1 MTLLETLMPFIW
13 FSGIAFTVYVFF
25 HKFSDVIKQKFQS
38 NARQHNMGKKG
49 DTEIDGQM
57 DKLIDN
63 APQIRTELNTEIE
76 NQRSQGVTDEQ
87 MKGLLSKKQM
97 IDFVVDNKEIINIIG
112 KPIIKK
118 VLGMVKAI

>member
-13 FSGIAFTVYVFF
+13 FSGIAFTSYVFF
-25 HKFSDVIKQKFQS
+25 HKFSDVIKEKFRS
-38 NARQHNMGKKG
+38 TTKQHNLNKKG
-49 DTEIDGQM
+49 EGDIDGQM

-63 APQIRTELNTEIE
+63 APSIKTTLDNEIAK
-76 NQRSQGVTDEQ
+76 QRDEGVTDDQ

-118 VLGMVKAI
+118 VLGLVKAI

>member
-25 HKFSDVIKQKFQS
+25 HKFGDVLKEKFRS
-38 NARQHNMGKKG
+38 TTKQHNLNKKG
-49 DTEIDGQM
+49 EGDIDNQM
-57 DKLIDN
+57 DKLIDG
-63 APQIRTELNTEIE
+63 APSIKVQLDGEIAKLKDE
-76 NQRSQGVTDEQ
+76 GVPDEK
-87 MKGLLSKKQM
+87 MKSLLGKKQM

-118 VLGMVKAI
+118 VLGLVKGI

>member
-49 DTEIDGQM
+49 ETDIDNQM

-76 NQRSQGVTDEQ
+76 NQRDKGVSDEQ

>member
-1 MTLLETLMPFIW
+1 MTLLETMMPFIW
-13 FSGIAFTVYVFF
+13 FSGIAFTVYIFF
-25 HKFSDVIKQKFQS
+25 HKFSDVIKEKFRS
-38 NARQHNMGKKG
+38 KARAQNLGKKG
-49 DTEIDGQM
+49 EGDIDNQM

-63 APQIRTELNTEIE
+63 APTIRTELNTEIE

-118 VLGMVKAI
+118 VLGLVKAI

>member
-13 FSGIAFTVYVFF
+13 FSGIAFVAYVFF
-25 HKFSDVIKQKFQS
+25 HKFSDVIKEKFRS
-38 NARQHNMGKKG
+38 KARGTNLNKKG
-49 DTEIDGQM
+49 DEDINNQM

-63 APQIRTELNTEIE
+63 APTIRTELNTEIE

>member
-13 FSGIAFTVYVFF
+13 FSGIAFVAYVFF
-25 HKFSDVIKQKFQS
+25 HKFSDVIKQKFQANS
-38 NARQHNMGKKG
+38 RQHNMGKKG
-49 DTEIDGQM
+49 ETDIDNQM

-63 APQIRTELNTEIE
+63 APTIRTELNTEIE

>member
-49 DTEIDGQM
+49 ETDIDTQIDKMIDG
-57 DKLIDN
+57 
-63 APQIRTELNTEIE
+63 APMLKEKIGTEIE
-76 NQRSQGVTDEQ
+76 EQREKGVTDEQ
-87 MKGLLSKKQM
+87 MKGLIGKKQM
-97 IDFVVDNKEIINIIG
+97 IDFVSDNKEIIDIIG

-118 VLGMVKAI
+118 VLGIVKGI

>member
-1 MTLLETLMPFIW
+1 MTLLETLMPFLW

-25 HKFSDVIKQKFQS
+25 HKFSDVIKEKFRS
-38 NARQHNMGKKG
+38 KARAQNLGKKG
-49 DTEIDGQM
+49 DGEIDNQM

-63 APQIRTELNTEIE
+63 APEIKIQLDSEIAKQRELNV
-76 NQRSQGVTDEQ
+76 SDEQ

>member
-1 MTLLETLMPFIW
+1 MTILETLMPFIW
-13 FSGIAFTVYVFF
+13 FSGIAFTAYIFF

-49 DTEIDGQM
+49 DEDIDNQM
-57 DKLIDN
+57 NKLIDN
-63 APQIRTELNTEIE
+63 APQLRTELNTEIE
-76 NQRSQGVTDEQ
+76 NQRDKGVTDEQ

>member
-1 MTLLETLMPFIW
+1 MTILETLMPFIW
-13 FSGIAFTVYVFF
+13 FGGIAFTVYIFF
-25 HKFSDVIKQKFQS
+25 HKFSDVKKEKFRS
-38 NARQHNMGKKG
+38 KARAQNLGKKDEG
-49 DTEIDGQM
+49 DIDNQM
-57 DKLIDN
+57 NKLIDN
-63 APQIRTELNTEIE
+63 APELRTQLNTEIE
-76 NQRSQGVTDEQ
+76 SQREKGVTDDQ

>member
-1 MTLLETLMPFIW
+1 MTLLETAMPFIW

-25 HKFSDVIKQKFQS
+25 HKFSDVIKEKFKA
-38 NARQHNMGKKG
+38 NTKAHNMGKKG

-76 NQRSQGVTDEQ
+76 NQRAQGVTDEQ

-97 IDFVVDNKEIINIIG
+97 IDFVVDNKEIINIVG

-118 VLGMVKAI
+118 ILGMVKAI

>member
-13 FSGIAFTVYVFF
+13 FSGIAFTAYIFF
-25 HKFSDVIKQKFQS
+25 HKFSDVIKQKFKT
-38 NARQHNMGKKG
+38 NITAHNMSKKG
-49 DTEIDGQM
+49 EGDIDNQM

-63 APQIRTELNTEIE
+63 APTIKTTLDREIE
-76 NQRSQGVTDEQ
+76 KQRQDGVSDDQ
-87 MKGLLSKKQM
+87 MKGLISKKQM

-118 VLGMVKAI
+118 VLGLVKAI

>member
-1 MTLLETLMPFIW
+1 MTVLETLMPFIW
-13 FSGIAFTVYVFF
+13 FSGIAFTAYIFF
-25 HKFSDVIKQKFQS
+25 HKFSDVIKEKFRSKAIAQ
-38 NARQHNMGKKG
+38 NLGKKG
-49 DTEIDGQM
+49 DGEIDNQM

-63 APQIRTELNTEIE
+63 APTIRTELNTEIE
-76 NQRSQGVTDEQ
+76 NKRSQGVTDEQ

>member
-13 FSGIAFTVYVFF
+13 FSGIAFVAYVFF
-25 HKFSDVIKQKFQS
+25 HKFSDVIKQKFKS
-38 NARQHNMGKKG
+38 SVTAHNMGKKG
-49 DTEIDGQM
+49 ETDIDNQM

-63 APQIRTELNTEIE
+63 APQIRTELNTQIE
-76 NQRSQGVTDEQ
+76 NQREKGVSDEQ

>member
-1 MTLLETLMPFIW
+1 MTTLEVLMPFIW
-13 FSGIAFTVYVFF
+13 FGGIAFTAYVFF
-25 HKFSDVIKQKFQS
+25 HKFSDVIKEKFRS
-38 NARQHNMGKKG
+38 KARGTNLNKKG
-49 DTEIDGQM
+49 DEDINNQM

-63 APQIRTELNTEIE
+63 APTIRTELNTEIE

-87 MKGLLSKKQM
+87 MKSLLSKKQM

-118 VLGMVKAI
+118 VLGFVKAI

>member
-1 MTLLETLMPFIW
+1 MTILETLMPFLW
-13 FSGIAFTVYVFF
+13 FSGIAFVAYVFF
-25 HKFSDVIKQKFQS
+25 HKFSDVIKEKFRS
-38 NARQHNMGKKG
+38 TTRAHNMGKKG
-49 DTEIDGQM
+49 EGEIDNQM

-63 APQIRTELNTEIE
+63 APQLRTELNTEIE
-76 NQRSQGVTDEQ
+76 NQRAQGVTDEQ